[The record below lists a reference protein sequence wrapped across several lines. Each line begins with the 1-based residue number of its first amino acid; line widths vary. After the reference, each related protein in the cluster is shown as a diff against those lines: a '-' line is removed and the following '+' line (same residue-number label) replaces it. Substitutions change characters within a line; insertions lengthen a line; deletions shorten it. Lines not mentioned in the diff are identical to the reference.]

1 MEQIRD
7 SEDFKETVI
16 KVKSGPK
23 KGQQGE
29 KVFFKEDGSLDA
41 LISRFLERLNFFWIP
56 YMSGCRLV
64 LIKPIRDIRI
74 SKEPSG
80 MSKTAQKGPK
90 R

>member
-29 KVFFKEDGSLDA
+29 KGFFKEDGSLDA
-41 LISRFLERLNFFWIP
+41 LISRFLERLNVFRVPF
-56 YMSGCRLV
+56 
-64 LIKPIRDIRI
+64 
-74 SKEPSG
+74 
-80 MSKTAQKGPK
+80 GPD
-90 R
+90 